1 MCLFSTKNVGRT
13 NAFSFVIKKS
23 SSYVVLMYELQA
35 YRNGIATAC
44 TAVNY
49 RGEVLAQF
57 LLKLDTLLLTHAR
70 DGDGNGSREMRPDET
85 Q

>member
-23 SSYVVLMYELQA
+23 SSYVVLMYELQV

-44 TAVNY
+44 IIVNY
-49 RGEVLAQF
+49 RDEVLVQF
-57 LLKLDTLLLTHAR
+57 LLKLDMLLLQHAR
-70 DGDGNGSREMRPDET
+70 GDDLEMAREKYD
-85 Q
+85 